1 MNEITSNLL
10 LIDVMIIGCL
20 IFTKLG
26 YYWVCFILAI
36 INSNAVYDD
45 ERSLREYENIDEMIF
60 ENLLEHKLNFIK
72 VANAYVQT
80 LEIEKENNKK
90 QLAIVDIPLI
100 ETLTNSKHNKKYRN
114 DYIARY
120 LKKYKRCEGM
130 PFVKELNKIVE
141 EHKLNL
147 DGDYYNNLYLESK
160 GE

>member
-1 MNEITSNLL
+1 
-10 LIDVMIIGCL
+10 MIKVL
-20 IFTKLG
+20 
-26 YYWVCFILAI
+26 
-36 INSNAVYDD
+36 YDD
-45 ERSLREYENIDEMIF
+45 ERGVKEYENIDKMIF

-80 LEIEKENNKK
+80 LEIEKRKNAE

-100 ETLTNSKHNKKYRN
+100 EILTDDKRNAKYRK

-120 LKKYKRCEGM
+120 LKKYNRCDGM
-130 PFVKELNKIVE
+130 PFIEELDKIVE

-147 DGDYYNNLYLESK
+147 DGDYYYNLYLERK

>member
-1 MNEITSNLL
+1 
-10 LIDVMIIGCL
+10 MIKVL
-20 IFTKLG
+20 
-26 YYWVCFILAI
+26 
-36 INSNAVYDD
+36 YDD

-72 VANAYVQT
+72 ISNAYVQT
-80 LEIEKENNKK
+80 LETEKRKNEK

-100 ETLTNSKHNKKYRN
+100 ETLTDDKHNVKYRK

-120 LKKYKRCEGM
+120 LKKYNRCDDM
-130 PFVKELNKIVE
+130 PFIEELNKIVQ

-147 DGDYYNNLYLESK
+147 DGDYYYNLYLESK